1 MPPQSDAPILALA
14 AGSRLPTLARAD
26 GRVVWRPQYTRNPV
40 VLAVLHG
47 MDCEAC
53 ADYRRDLIAARPDF
67 ATWDGRLV
75 VAAPQAEAMPGA
87 AAATGEAVRK
97 TGAPRAGAVPTGAV
111 PTGAVTV
118 PDTFGGAP
126 RVIVADRFGDVYH
139 VHGGGSAHALPEPRA
154 LEEWLRFIATQCPE

>member
-1 MPPQSDAPILALA
+1 MPQQSDAPILTLA
-14 AGSRLPTLARAD
+14 AGSRLPTLVSAD
-26 GRVVWRPQYTRNPV
+26 GRVVWRPQYTRNPL
-40 VLAVLHG
+40 VLAVLHD
-47 MDCEAC
+47 MECEPC

-75 VAAPQAEAMPGA
+75 IAAPHAEATPA
-87 AAATGEAVRK
+87 ATAATGEAVRK
-97 TGAPRAGAVPTGAV
+97 TGAPRADAV

-139 VHGGGSAHALPEPRA
+139 VHDGGPAHALPEPRA